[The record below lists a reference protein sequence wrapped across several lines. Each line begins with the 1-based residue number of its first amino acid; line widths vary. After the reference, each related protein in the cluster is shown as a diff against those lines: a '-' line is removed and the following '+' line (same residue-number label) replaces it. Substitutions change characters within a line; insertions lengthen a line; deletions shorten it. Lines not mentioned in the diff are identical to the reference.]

1 MRRTTFLLWILVCA
15 FPGLSQMKL
24 KKRLAAVTKPNAA
37 VNAQPS
43 TPSTVSSLPIRRVIL
58 YSNGVAYIER
68 RGMVSG
74 NAEVNLSFKQS
85 QVDDVLKS
93 MVVLDLN
100 DGKIGAVSYNSSA
113 PASARMSE
121 IPFSVN
127 AMSPE
132 GTGIAGVL
140 AQLQGAKVSVS
151 TSKGT
156 VIGSVLTV
164 ERKTIRGEKES
175 TTTNMLVIAGEN
187 GEISSYDLS
196 EVRSVKLL
204 EEGTRADVNEFAS
217 ASASARR
224 RDAKTIT
231 VTSEGSGQR
240 QMVVSY
246 TIAAPIWKTTYRV
259 VLDKEGK
266 PFFQGW
272 AIVDNISEE
281 DWSDVQ
287 MSLVSGSPISFIQN
301 LQKPF
306 YRYRPVVPT
315 PEDLELTPQTYEPGG
330 EGVGYGSGS
339 GRGDMADSSPSPS
352 TITGVVTDA
361 NGALVPGASI
371 TIRNETTGLSYS
383 TSTDSDGSFS
393 QSGLSPGA
401 SYSVLVNASGFKAL
415 NVTNNRSGRRLNL
428 HLEVGNV
435 ESVVNVTADSVES
448 LPINGRSYSQLLQL
462 SPGLSG
468 SNTFVV
474 DGMETK
480 ISDALT
486 SGKGGVQTAAV
497 GDEIGDLFEYRIER
511 PVSVARNRSAL
522 IPIIQQLMDGERVA
536 IYNESVRRDR
546 PYSGVLLKNTSDLT
560 LESGSMTVIDGDAYA
575 GEALMDRLKAKEQRL
590 ISFALDLGTNV
601 KVTPKAEREPAKMV
615 KAVNGVLQVHYFS
628 TEEKVYT
635 LTNQTAKPKTVY
647 IEYPIRYGWELSDN
661 TPKPDYTTQSF
672 YRFRVELGAFE
683 NKEVPV
689 RLRQPLV
696 DSYHIGSIN
705 EQQIQMFVSQRYIS
719 EETRAKLEKL
729 IGLRSQ
735 IGGLESRLNDF
746 NQETRKISDDQ
757 KRLRENI
764 ESLAKTPEAKTLIA
778 RYIAKAGE
786 QETRLEE
793 MEKERKTINAEKEKL
808 ERDLAVAIT
817 VFEIK

>member
-1 MRRTTFLLWILVCA
+1 
-15 FPGLSQMKL
+15 
-24 KKRLAAVTKPNAA
+24 
-37 VNAQPS
+37 
-43 TPSTVSSLPIRRVIL
+43 
-58 YSNGVAYIER
+58 
-68 RGMVSG
+68 
-74 NAEVNLSFKQS
+74 
-85 QVDDVLKS
+85 
-93 MVVLDLN
+93 
-100 DGKIGAVSYNSSA
+100 
-113 PASARMSE
+113 
-121 IPFSVN
+121 
-127 AMSPE
+127 
-132 GTGIAGVL
+132 
-140 AQLQGAKVSVS
+140 
-151 TSKGT
+151 
-156 VIGSVLTV
+156 
-164 ERKTIRGEKES
+164 
-175 TTTNMLVIAGEN
+175 
-187 GEISSYDLS
+187 
-196 EVRSVKLL
+196 
-204 EEGTRADVNEFAS
+204 
-217 ASASARR
+217 
-224 RDAKTIT
+224 
-231 VTSEGSGQR
+231 
-240 QMVVSY
+240 
-246 TIAAPIWKTTYRV
+246 
-259 VLDKEGK
+259 
-266 PFFQGW
+266 
-272 AIVDNISEE
+272 
-281 DWSDVQ
+281 

-315 PEDLELTPQTYEPGG
+315 PEDLELSPQTYEPGG

-339 GRGDMADSSPSPS
+339 SMGDMANSSPTVIS
-352 TITGVVTDA
+352 GVVMDA
-361 NGALVPGASI
+361 NGAVVPGASI

-383 TSTDSDGSFS
+383 TSTDSNGNFS
-393 QSGLSPGA
+393 QSGLPPA
-401 SYSVLVNASGFKAL
+401 TYSVMANASGFKGL
-415 NVTNNRSGRRLNL
+415 NITNARPGRRLNMQ
-428 HLEVGNV
+428 LEVGTV
-435 ESVVNVTADSVES
+435 SETVNITSSQIEN

-468 SNTFVV
+468 SNTFIA

-661 TPKPDYTTQSF
+661 SPKPDYTTQSF

-705 EQQIQMFVSQRYIS
+705 EQQIQMFVSQRYIT

-735 IGGLESRLNDF
+735 IGGLESRLNNF

-778 RYIAKAGE
+778 RYIAKANE

-793 MEKERKTINAEKEKL
+793 MEKERKTINEEKEKL